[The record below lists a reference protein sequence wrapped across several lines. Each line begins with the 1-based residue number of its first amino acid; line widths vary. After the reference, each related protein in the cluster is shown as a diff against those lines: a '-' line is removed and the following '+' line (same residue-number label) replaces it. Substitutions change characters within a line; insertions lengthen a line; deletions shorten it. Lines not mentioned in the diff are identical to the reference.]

1 MSAGMNKNMISE
13 KKRYGCQCLT
23 YNKQMIGEK
32 KMYYGRKA
40 LDTWWSRIIC
50 GDGFILQHPL
60 SSTLTLCMISRLRSR
75 NISIISY
82 QGPVFSVEILYN
94 LSACLTKRYYTSPCV
109 TIRLLHVCGCDKQP
123 YPFFIRHRD
132 RHCRLTRCTHIYTHA
147 YANPNT
153 SLIRFQRRIQGFVLT
168 SCCIREFWRLFS
180 WH

>member
-1 MSAGMNKNMISE
+1 MNS
-13 KKRYGCQCLT
+13 GH
-23 YNKQMIGEK
+23 
-32 KMYYGRKA
+32 KA
-40 LDTWWSRIIC
+40 LDTWWSRMIC

-132 RHCRLTRCTHIYTHA
+132 RHCRLTRCTHIYTHTHA
-147 YANPNT
+147 
-153 SLIRFQRRIQGFVLT
+153 LIPIPPLSDSRGGSRVL
-168 SCCIREFWRLFS
+168 CWRLAVSVNFEDCFHDIKTTNS
-180 WH
+180 NRFCWPIV